1 MIPLYLAFCGL
12 AWSVSRSW
20 VPIAIAVGIVATQA
34 ASHLPDEIVYPA
46 YSAIWVAIGGAAI
59 YRDAIFP
66 GLLLIASGL
75 CYLWADLSGVSPVI
89 GELPLVA
96 ADVLGLIALVA
107 AGVTGGTGG
116 GIGKGRDLGRDPDRR
131 GNSVGSGVVVMASK
145 EGQR

>member
-12 AWSVSRSW
+12 AWAVSRSW
-20 VPIAIAVGIVATQA
+20 VPVAIAFGLVLTRLA
-34 ASHLPDEIVYPA
+34 AELPDGITYPA
-46 YSAIWVAIGGAAI
+46 YSAIWVTVGGAAI

-75 CYLWADLSGVSPVI
+75 CYLWADLSGVSPVV

-107 AGVTGGTGG
+107 AGVSGGTGG
-116 GIGKGRDLGRDPDRR
+116 GIGKGRDLGRNHSGR
-131 GNSVGSGVVVMASK
+131 GNSVGGGVVVMASK